1 MRGRA
6 KGWSATC
13 QRYNDTMAATTIQ
26 AEPPVDVDTP
36 VLTPWRITSER
47 YIQMIRDG
55 VFEEDDRVELIDGTI
70 VEMTPP
76 NPEHD
81 YSIVKLIGCL
91 RPPDESAQLAPS
103 VVIEVGPGQVYQP
116 DFVLLRPGR
125 ISKTKYPKA
134 EDILLLAKSSNSS
147 LPKDRGPKLRAYARA
162 GIADYW
168 IADVRRERLLVHR
181 DPQGDEY
188 AKVTELGGDDT
199 VTPLLLKGVPG
210 VTVRVGDLFD

>member
-1 MRGRA
+1 M
-6 KGWSATC
+6 T
-13 QRYNDTMAATTIQ
+13 ATTIQ
-26 AEPPVDVDTP
+26 TEPPADVDDP

-81 YSIVKLIGCL
+81 CNVIRFLDHL
-91 RPPDESAQLAPS
+91 RPPIEYAHMGPN
-103 VVIEVGPGQVYQP
+103 VVVEVGPSQVYQP
-116 DFVLLRPGR
+116 DFVLIKPGR
-125 ISKTKYPKA
+125 VSKTRYPGP
-134 EDILLLAKSSNSS
+134 EDILLIAETSNTS
-147 LPKDRGPKLRAYARA
+147 LPKDRGPKLRAYAAA

-181 DPQGDEY
+181 DPQDDRY

-199 VTPLLLKGVPG
+199 VTPLLLEGVPG